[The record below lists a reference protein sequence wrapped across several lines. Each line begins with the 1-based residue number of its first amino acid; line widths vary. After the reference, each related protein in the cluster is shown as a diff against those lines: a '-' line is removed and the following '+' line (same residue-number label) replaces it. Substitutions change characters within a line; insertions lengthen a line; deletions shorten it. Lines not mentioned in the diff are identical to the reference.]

1 MASSPAPSASETV
14 RAASTSISA
23 TVMAAPSSR
32 RRMAMAR
39 PIPEP
44 APVTSAILPVSGFG
58 LGRRWSLRS
67 SSTQYSMRNFS
78 ASEIGAYV
86 DRASA
91 PRIALIAAT

>member
-1 MASSPAPSASETV
+1 MAWSPAPSASDTV
-14 RAASTSISA
+14 RAASTSTSA
-23 TVMAAPSSR
+23 TTMAAPSSR
-32 RRMAMAR
+32 SRMAMAR

-44 APVTSAILPVSGFG
+44 APVTSAILPVSGLG